1 LIRKRLAVLHT
12 LLAFALVALGVGA
25 DLIRGRRTTAGG
37 RHRYT
42 RRTAH
47 AAGVAG
53 GSSAQRNE
61 VLA

>member
-1 LIRKRLAVLHT
+1 MLHT